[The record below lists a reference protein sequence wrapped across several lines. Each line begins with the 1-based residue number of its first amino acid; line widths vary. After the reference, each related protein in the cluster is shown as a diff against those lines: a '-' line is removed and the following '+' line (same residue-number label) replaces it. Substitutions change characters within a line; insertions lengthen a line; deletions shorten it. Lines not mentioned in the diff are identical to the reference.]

1 MTYCP
6 KMDHGEFTRKVNFL
20 STGIDR
26 STHMWATCSPFPA
39 HQKGHK
45 LGLMDFRPTPSDQL
59 LVSCGIWFMFVL
71 GIILMTPWRSFRPLK
86 ERSFTQL
93 GSEKPLRQIMVFPS
107 WPRMLDVQNPRM
119 KCLQWIETHHKKM
132 RARNLPKHCGYLD
145 QPLMST
151 LVLIFCC
158 KWGTILTSNASVI
171 FAGYLRSGILYIWW
185 KLGSWGYLVRGG
197 QPSQNRGYPI
207 SWPFRV
213 GM

>member
-1 MTYCP
+1 
-6 KMDHGEFTRKVNFL
+6 
-20 STGIDR
+20 
-26 STHMWATCSPFPA
+26 
-39 HQKGHK
+39 
-45 LGLMDFRPTPSDQL
+45 
-59 LVSCGIWFMFVL
+59 MFVL

-171 FAGYLRSGILYIWW
+171 FAGYLRSGIL
-185 KLGSWGYLVRGG
+185 SGG
-197 QPSQNRGYPI
+197 NWDPGGILSEGPTQGTNEPLAEPDLCVSQNLEYPI

-213 GM
+213 WM